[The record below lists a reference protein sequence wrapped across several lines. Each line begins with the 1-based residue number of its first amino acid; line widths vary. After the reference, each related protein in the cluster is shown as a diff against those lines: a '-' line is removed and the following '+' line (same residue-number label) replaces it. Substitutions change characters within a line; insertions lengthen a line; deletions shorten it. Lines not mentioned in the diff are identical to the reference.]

1 MIVLIDKSFQKD
13 MAKVK
18 DKKTKISLAKI
29 IEEIQK
35 VSNLR
40 SWEHPKNL
48 AGLIIITKYV

>member
-13 MAKVK
+13 MARVK

-40 SWEHPKNL
+40 GSWEHQK
-48 AGLIIITKYV
+48 T